1 MSPLRERPFRWY
13 FLSRSVNLVGNA
25 MSPVALAFAVLA
37 VDDGTASLG
46 MVLAAYTIP
55 LVVFLL
61 LGGVLADRWGRQRVV
76 QVSNVLAGLVRGAL
90 AVLVLSGHAEL
101 WSLIAL
107 AAVNGV
113 VVAPGLPAMNGLVPQ
128 LVPRD
133 QLQQANALLSLT
145 RAALMVIGPGVS
157 AALVVG
163 VGAGWALLIDAVTWL
178 LAAALLLPLD
188 LPVTGPTGTVGTVG
202 ATRTAGPTM
211 LSELREGWRY
221 FRVTTWLWLVVV
233 CCGLLNALAEG
244 GLTALGPVRSADTSI
259 GVHGWGLAMSAQA
272 LGALVTTLVL
282 MRWRLERPLVS
293 ALLGAALFGLPMI
306 VLGAWPTTVPL
317 VLSGFVS
324 GVGVQVFSLGWHLAI
339 QENVPDHMLSRAYSY
354 DQLGSL
360 ATVPL
365 GQLAMGPLAD
375 AFGTAEVLTI
385 AGLAYAGIALL
396 TLAAEP
402 VRALVRGA
410 PASASQAS

>member
-1 MSPLRERPFRWY
+1 VVTSISAMSPLRARPFRWY
-13 FLSRSVNLVGNA
+13 FLSRSVNLAGNA

-46 MVLAAYTIP
+46 LVLAAYTVP

-76 QVSNVLAGLVRGAL
+76 QGSNLLAGVVRGAL

-113 VVAPGLPAMNGLVPQ
+113 VVAPGVPAMNGLVPQ
-128 LVPRD
+128 LVPRT
-133 QLQQANALLSLT
+133 QLQEANALLSLT

-178 LAAALLLPLD
+178 LAAALLLPVS
-188 LPVTGPTGTVGTVG
+188 LPAAGTNGTSMV
-202 ATRTAGPTM
+202 A
-211 LSELREGWRY
+211 ELQEGWRY
-221 FRVTTWLWLVVV
+221 FRATTWLWLVVGA
-233 CCGLLNALAEG
+233 CGLLNALAEG
-244 GLTALGPVRSADTSI
+244 GLTSLGPVRAAGTSI

-272 LGALVTTLVL
+272 LGALVATLAL

-306 VLGAWPTTVPL
+306 VLGTWPSTVPL
-317 VLSGFVS
+317 VVSGLVS

-339 QENVPDHMLSRAYSY
+339 QEHVPDQMLSRAYSY
-354 DQLGSL
+354 DQLGSM
-360 ATVPL
+360 ATVPI
-365 GQLAMGPLAD
+365 GQLAMGPLAGVLGIAD
-375 AFGTAEVLTI
+375 VLTV
-385 AGLAYAGIALL
+385 AGVAYVGIALL
-396 TLAAEP
+396 TLTAGP
-402 VRALVRGA
+402 VRELARHVPA
-410 PASASQAS
+410 PASSSAA